1 MASTPE
7 GIAATKQPKTK
18 LMQFMLYT
26 YDLWSDG
33 EGGLSVNDVYR
44 QGKIEITAKLV
55 TFNEGTQHE
64 FSRYMLTDRQLSRA
78 VGGRGLSW
86 EGEDDHTLYATDRKG
101 NPACELRRIEVES
114 NR

>member
-1 MASTPE
+1 MSA
-7 GIAATKQPKTK
+7 QPKTK
-18 LMQFMLYT
+18 RMQFMLYT
-26 YDLWSDG
+26 YDLIGDSDG
-33 EGGLSVNDVYR
+33 VLSVNDVYR

-55 TFNEGTQHE
+55 TFNEGTPYE
-64 FSRYMLTDRQLSRA
+64 FSTYNLTDRQLNRA

-86 EGEDDHTLYATDRKG
+86 EGEQEYTLYATDRKG